1 MTWPCDLTLND
12 LGPKFSQYVRKTCMN
27 RFAKNPERG
36 GVQYPPPA
44 RRGLINRHVVKW
56 RERAEY
62 MPIEGSAWAPLLP
75 PPISTKYQTGNEVQQ
90 WMCLMLKTSSASRQ
104 VPQGSTTFKDKIG
117 VKFNEE

>member
-1 MTWPCDLTLND
+1 MYE
-12 LGPKFSQYVRKTCMN
+12 QEYRK
-27 RFAKNPERG
+27 PE
-36 GVQYPPPA
+36 GVCVQTPPA
-44 RRGLINRHVVKW
+44 RRGLINRYAVKW

-62 MPIEGSAWAPLLP
+62 MPIEGSAWAPCLLP